1 MQLSEDFTRENPC
14 RIADNGLLNTDTSSP
29 YSVIGNLLSM
39 MQQLTLTA
47 VPHIPH
53 IQPGDDLA
61 AAILQALDKA
71 GLALCTG
78 DVLAIAQ
85 KIVSKAEGRLVKLA
99 DVVPSAQACQVA
111 EQTAKDPRVVELILQ
126 ESDEISRMRQSVLI
140 VRHKLGFT
148 SANAGIDRSNV
159 GPSDSDE
166 MVLLL
171 PQDPDAS
178 AARIRQTI
186 LAQRGVDVG
195 VVITDSHGRPFR
207 LGTVGVAIGV
217 AGIPALWDRRGEQ
230 DLYGY
235 TLEHTDVGV
244 ADEIAAA
251 AGLLM
256 GQASEGQPVILLRG
270 LTFTAAAGQASDL
283 VRPKEFDLYR

>member
-1 MQLSEDFTRENPC
+1 M
-14 RIADNGLLNTDTSSP
+14 TDR
-29 YSVIGNLLSM
+29 
-39 MQQLTLTA
+39 LTLTA

-53 IQPGDDLA
+53 VQPDDNLA
-61 AAILQALDKA
+61 TLILQGLEQA
-71 GLALCTG
+71 GLALQDG

-85 KIVSKAEGRLVKLA
+85 KIVSKAEGRWVNLA
-99 DVVPSAQACQVA
+99 EVMPSARAEEVA
-111 EQTAKDPRVVELILQ
+111 AQTAKDPRLVELVLQ
-126 ESDEISRMRQSVLI
+126 ESDEISRMKKGVLV

-159 GPSDSDE
+159 GPPGAE
-166 MVLLL
+166 EWVLLL
-171 PQDPDAS
+171 PKDPDAS
-178 AARIRQTI
+178 AAQVRAEIW
-186 LAQRGVDVG
+186 AQRGVDVG

-207 LGTVGVAIGV
+207 LGTVGVAIGA

-256 GQASEGQPVILLRG
+256 GQAAEGTPVVLIRG
-270 LTFTAAAGQASDL
+270 LNFSAPPGKAADL
-283 VRPKEFDLYR
+283 VRPKELDLYR